1 MPLNLLIDPWIPVLR
16 EHGSDVIR
24 PDQIAEPGVM
34 MLNWPRPDLNLACME
49 LLIGLVYLAAPPR
62 GITDWRARRPDPA
75 GLRTALALL
84 APAFN
89 LTGDG
94 PLFLQDLEPLQGEP
108 SAPDMLFIDSAGAS
122 TTGKNADLM
131 VKREHYASLDLPLAA
146 MALYTLQAHAPAGGA
161 GNRTSMRGGGPM
173 VTLVRP
179 EEGGACPLWALIWAN
194 VPDGVALPPNKLGKL
209 PWMRATRT
217 SEAGAVVEQPQC
229 DHTPPEVFFGM
240 PRRLRLLEADGRVT
254 GVIQKP
260 WGANYGLWRHP
271 LTPYYALKEGADI
284 LPKHPKPG
292 AFAYR
297 NWLGILMEAPVGKGS
312 LAYRAQTVAE
322 YAQRAKFPNASI
334 LVAGW
339 AMSNM
344 SPLDFL
350 WSEQPLFVLTPEA
363 SDTAA
368 MLVAGADLA
377 SRALVMALRDVQAMD
392 ATEGTRLDPEREEF
406 YLATQAGFVAA
417 VSALA
422 QGEAAEGIRAAWL
435 VTLRSQV
442 LAQFDAVALNGLAER
457 DITPRDTP
465 SFSRRPTVQRIIA
478 TRGQLLGNLHGQKIH
493 GALGLTPPEP
503 VKRKVKA

>member
-1 MPLNLLIDPWIPVLR
+1 MLT
-16 EHGSDVIR
+16 
-24 PDQIAEPGVM
+24 
-34 MLNWPRPDLNLACME
+34 LNWPRPDLNLACME
-49 LLIGLVYLAAPPR
+49 LLIGLVYLADPPR
-62 GITDWRARRPDPA
+62 DTTDWRSRRPDPGA
-75 GLRTALALL
+75 LFAALAPL

-94 PLFLQDLEPLQGEP
+94 PLFLQDQEPLQGEP

-122 TTGKNADLM
+122 PVGKNADLM
-131 VKREHYASLDLPLAA
+131 VKRDHYPSIDLPLAA
-146 MALYTLQAHAPAGGA
+146 MALYTLQSQAPAGGA

-179 EEGGACPLWALIWAN
+179 AKTGACPLWSLIWAN
-194 VPDGVALPPNKLGKL
+194 VPEGVPLGSDQLCKL

-217 SEAGAVVEQPQC
+217 SEPETGALVEPPQS
-229 DHTPPEVFFGM
+229 DHTQPEVFFGM
-240 PRRLRLLEADGRVT
+240 PRRLRLVEVDGRVT

-260 WGANYGLWRHP
+260 WGTNYGLWRHP

-297 NWLGILMEAPVGKGS
+297 NWLGILMKAPAGKGS
-312 LAYRAQTVAE
+312 LAYRAQTVAN
-322 YAQRAKFPNASI
+322 YAQRAKFPEASV

-350 WSEQPLFVLTPEA
+350 WSEQPLFTLTPEDGDA
-363 SDTAA
+363 AA

-377 SRALVMALRDVQAMD
+377 SRAMVKALRDVQAMSVTD
-392 ATEGTRLDPEREEF
+392 GTRLDPEREEF
-406 YLATQAGFVAA
+406 YMATQAEFSVS

-422 QGEAAEGIRAAWL
+422 QGEAPEGIRAAWL
-435 VTLRSQV
+435 VSLRRQV

-465 SFSRRPTVQRIIA
+465 GVSRKPTAQKIIA
-478 TRGQLLGNLHGQKIH
+478 TRGQLLGYLRGKKLHE
-493 GALGLTPPEP
+493 ALGLTPPER
-503 VKRKVKA
+503 VKRKAKA

>member
-1 MPLNLLIDPWIPVLR
+1 MPLNLLTDPWIPVLR
-16 EHGSDVIR
+16 EHGKDTIR

-34 MLNWPRPDLNLACME
+34 ALNWPRPDLNLACME
-49 LLIGLVYLAAPPR
+49 LLIGLVYLATPPEDT
-62 GITDWRARRPDPA
+62 TDWRARRPDPA
-75 GLRTALALL
+75 ALRAAMAPL

-94 PLFLQDLEPLQGEP
+94 PLFLQDLEPLQGDP

-122 TTGKNADLM
+122 TAGKNADLM
-131 VKREHYASLDLPLAA
+131 VKRDHYPSLDLPLAA
-146 MALYTLQAHAPAGGA
+146 MALYTLQAHAPSGGA

-179 EEGGACPLWALIWAN
+179 AETGACPLWTLIWAN
-194 VPDGVALPPNKLGKL
+194 VPEGVAQGPNQLHKL

-217 SEAGAVVEQPQC
+217 SETGAVVEQPQS

-240 PRRLRLLEADGRVT
+240 PRRLRLVEADGCVT

-260 WGANYGLWRHP
+260 WGTNYGLWRHP
-271 LTPYYALKEGADI
+271 LTPYYSLKVGADI

-292 AFAYR
+292 TFAYR
-297 NWLGILMEAPVGKGS
+297 NWLGILMEAPAGKGS
-312 LAYRAQTVAE
+312 LAFRAQTVVD
-322 YAQRAKFPNASI
+322 YAQRAKFPEASV

-350 WSEQPLFVLTPEA
+350 WSEQPLFTLTPA
-363 SDTAA
+363 ANDQAA
-368 MLVAGADLA
+368 MLVSGADLA
-377 SRALVMALRDVQAMD
+377 SRAMVMALRDVQAMD
-392 ATEGTRLDPEREEF
+392 VTEGTRLDPEREGF
-406 YLATQAGFVAA
+406 YLATQAGFAAA
-417 VSALA
+417 VSSLA
-422 QGEAAEGIRAAWL
+422 RGEAAEAIRAAWL
-435 VTLRSQV
+435 VTLRRQV

-465 SFSRRPTVQRIIA
+465 GFSRRPTAQRIIA
-478 TRGQLLGNLHGQKIH
+478 TRGQLLGNLHGPKIH
-493 GALGLTPPEP
+493 EALGLTPPESA
-503 VKRKVKA
+503 KRKAKA

>member
-1 MPLNLLIDPWIPVLR
+1 MPLNLLTDPWIPVLR
-16 EHGSDVIR
+16 EHGVDIIR

-34 MLNWPRPDLNLACME
+34 ALNWLRPDLNLACME
-49 LLIGLVYLAAPPR
+49 LLIGLVYLAAPPQDT
-62 GITDWRARRPDPA
+62 TDWRARKPDA
-75 GLRTALALL
+75 GALRAALAPL

-94 PLFLQDLEPLQGEP
+94 PLFLQDLEPLTGEP
-108 SAPDMLFIDSAGAS
+108 NAPDMLFIDSAGAS
-122 TTGKNADLM
+122 TADKNADLM
-131 VKREHYASLDLPLAA
+131 VKRDHYPSLDLPLAA
-146 MALYTLQAHAPAGGA
+146 MALYTLQAHAPSGGA

-179 EEGGACPLWALIWAN
+179 ANVGASPLWSLIWAN
-194 VPDGVALPPNKLGKL
+194 VPKGVPLGPDQLGEL

-217 SEAGAVVEQPQC
+217 SETGAVVQQQQS

-240 PRRLRLLEADGRVT
+240 PRRLRLVESEGRIT

-260 WGANYGLWRHP
+260 WGTNYGLWRHP

-297 NWLGILMEAPVGKGS
+297 NWLGILMEAPAGKGS
-312 LAYRAQTVAE
+312 LAYRAQTVVT
-322 YAQRAKFPNASI
+322 YAQRAKHPEASV

-350 WSEQPLFVLTPEA
+350 WSEQPLFTLTPEA
-363 SDTAA
+363 SDQAA
-368 MLVAGADLA
+368 MLVSGADLA
-377 SRALVMALRDVQAMD
+377 CRALVMALRDVQAMD
-392 ATEGTRLDPEREEF
+392 VTEGTRLDPEREGF

-422 QGEAAEGIRAAWL
+422 RGEAAADVCAAWL
-435 VTLRSQV
+435 ETLRRQV
-442 LAQFDAVALNGLAER
+442 LAQFDTVALNGLAER
-457 DITPRDTP
+457 DITPRNT
-465 SFSRRPTVQRIIA
+465 SGFSRRPTAQRIIA
-478 TRGQLLGNLHGQKIH
+478 TRGQLLGNLHGPKIH
-493 GALGLTPPEP
+493 NALGLTPPEP
-503 VKRKVKA
+503 AKRKAKA

>member
-1 MPLNLLIDPWIPVLR
+1 MPLNLLTDPWIPVLR
-16 EHGSDVIR
+16 EHGVDIIR

-34 MLNWPRPDLNLACME
+34 ALNWPRPDLNLACLE
-49 LLIGLVYLAAPPR
+49 LLIGLVYLATPPEDT
-62 GITDWRARRPDPA
+62 TDWRARKPDA
-75 GLRTALALL
+75 GALRAALAPL

-94 PLFLQDLEPLQGEP
+94 PLFLQDLEPLTGEP
-108 SAPDMLFIDSAGAS
+108 NAPDMLFIDSAGAS
-122 TTGKNADLM
+122 TADKNADLM
-131 VKREHYASLDLPLAA
+131 VKRDHYPSLDLPLAA
-146 MALYTLQAHAPAGGA
+146 MALYTLQAHAPSGGA

-179 EEGGACPLWALIWAN
+179 ANGGASPLWSLIWAN
-194 VPDGVALPPNKLGKL
+194 VPKGVPLGPDQLGKL

-217 SEAGAVVEQPQC
+217 SETGAVVQQPQS

-240 PRRLRLLEADGRVT
+240 PRRLRLVASEGRIT

-260 WGANYGLWRHP
+260 WGTNYGLWRHP

-297 NWLGILMEAPVGKGS
+297 NWLGILMEAPAGKGS
-312 LAYRAQTVAE
+312 LAYRAQTVVT
-322 YAQRAKFPNASI
+322 YAQRAKHPEASV

-350 WSEQPLFVLTPEA
+350 WSEQPLFTLTPEA
-363 SDTAA
+363 ADQAA
-368 MLVAGADLA
+368 MLVSGADLA
-377 SRALVMALRDVQAMD
+377 CRALVMALRDVQAMD
-392 ATEGTRLDPEREEF
+392 VTEGTRLDPEREGF

-422 QGEAAEGIRAAWL
+422 RGEAAADVCAAWL
-435 VTLRSQV
+435 ETMRRQV

-457 DITPRDTP
+457 DITPRNTP
-465 SFSRRPTVQRIIA
+465 GFSRRPTAQRIIA
-478 TRGQLLGNLHGQKIH
+478 TRGQLLGNLHGKKLYE
-493 GALGLTPPEP
+493 ALGLTPPEP
-503 VKRKVKA
+503 AKRKAKA